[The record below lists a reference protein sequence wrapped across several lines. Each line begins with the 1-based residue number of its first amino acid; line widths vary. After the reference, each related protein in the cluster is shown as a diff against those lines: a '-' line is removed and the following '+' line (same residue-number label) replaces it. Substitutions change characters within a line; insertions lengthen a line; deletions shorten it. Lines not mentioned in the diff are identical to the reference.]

1 MITLHGWDLSQQMLL
16 NGIVQGLAYA
26 VLGAGII
33 LVYRA
38 SGVINFAVAAFGTT
52 ALACMAVL
60 LGGGVGDWRPP
71 YWLAFV
77 LATIA
82 AALAGSL
89 AEWAVIRRLAG
100 APRLVVLVATI
111 GIAQVLLLV
120 ALLLPEVVDGGFF
133 PPLLDWTWTASPE
146 LLVQGREWSVLVVIP
161 VLVLLL
167 GAFLT
172 RTRTGLMVRAA
183 AANPEKARL
192 VGIRVFRTANV
203 VWAISAALAA
213 VAAIALAPVRGVSL
227 AGAAAAGGA
236 LSYQLLLRALV
247 VALVARM
254 RSLPVALVAG
264 VGVGIVEVILQ
275 QNVAPSDLGVT
286 ELWLFVATLV
296 VVLVFSRLSQR
307 SGQGGVD
314 DDGWKVTASTP
325 AHLATA
331 DGPWWARHSARMGVG
346 ALFVALVLI
355 PVFFSRASESFLW
368 TRVLIFAIAGCSLTI
383 LTGWA
388 GQVSLGQF
396 GFAAVGGLV
405 TVKLVGDDG
414 VLGLHHLPWGLAV
427 AIGVAV
433 GALVA
438 VLIGLPALRIPGLY
452 LAVTTLAFAVFV
464 SVWLVAQGT
473 FLDVS
478 GLLPTL
484 AKPDAG
490 IVDFASRRS
499 YYYLCLA
506 FLLVCVALV
515 AQLRRT
521 GIGRS
526 VIAVRDNPSSAA
538 GMTIST
544 TRTKLLAFA
553 VSGGMA
559 ALAGCLLVTL
569 LPSNTPAVTFAPEES
584 VKVVAIVVIGGLG
597 ALVGPVLGALWVVG
611 IPAIWPDE
619 PLVPFLVSG
628 VGILVILLFAP
639 DGLAGLL
646 RTLET
651 RLTRRRVP
659 AGDAPSTPAPSP
671 ARTGVVSEAH
681 VRPTD
686 ASSQTTEGDWL
697 VARGMTVTFGGRVAV
712 DHVDLRVGARELV
725 GLIGT
730 NGAGKS
736 TLMNAIGG
744 FVAADGH
751 VEVLGRDV
759 TGLPAYRRHRLG
771 LGRTFQAARLYDD
784 LSVRETVMV
793 ALEGRVRSR
802 ILPSMLHVPPSP
814 RAERRKRIEADEI
827 LDALGLGDVAD
838 LPAAQL
844 ATGTRRIVEL
854 AGQLALGARVVLLDE
869 PTAGLSQRETEA
881 FGPRLRSIQR
891 DLDAAV
897 LLIEHDMP
905 LVMSVSDR
913 VYCLEAGLVIAEGSP
928 AAVRA
933 DPLVI
938 ASYLGADA
946 DPDDGDPGSTTRNA
960 PRMKG
965 WTRQK

>member
-1 MITLHGWDLSQQMLL
+1 LITLHGWELSQQMLL
-16 NGIVQGLAYA
+16 SGIVQGLAYA
-26 VLGAGII
+26 VLGAGIV

-52 ALACMAVL
+52 ALAFMAVL
-60 LGGGVGDWRPP
+60 LGGGVAGWHPP
-71 YWLAFV
+71 FWLAFV
-77 LATIA
+77 VATLA

-120 ALLLPEVVDGGFF
+120 ALLLPDVLEGGFF
-133 PPLLDWTWTASPE
+133 PPLFDWTWTASPE
-146 LLVQGREWSVLVVIP
+146 LVVQGRAWSALIVIP
-161 VLVLLL
+161 VLVLAL

-172 RTRTGLMVRAA
+172 RTRTGLMVRAS
-183 AANPEKARL
+183 AANPDKARL

-236 LSYQLLLRALV
+236 LSYELLLRALV
-247 VALVARM
+247 VALLARM

-264 VGVGIVEVILQ
+264 IGVGIVEVILQ
-275 QNVAPSDLGVT
+275 QNVAPADLGVT

-296 VVLVFSRLSQR
+296 IVLVFSRLSR
-307 SGQGGVD
+307 AVD
-314 DDGWKVTASTP
+314 DGGWKVTASTP
-325 AHLATA
+325 VRVADADADARWWSRHL
-331 DGPWWARHSARMGVG
+331 GRLGVVV
-346 ALFVALVLI
+346 LFVVLVLV
-355 PVFFSRASESFLW
+355 PVFFSRSSQSFLW

-405 TVKLVGDDG
+405 TVKLVGADG
-414 VLGLHHLPWGLAV
+414 ILGLHHLPWGVAV
-427 AIGVAV
+427 AIGVLV
-433 GALVA
+433 GAVVA

-473 FLDVS
+473 FLDAS

-490 IVDFASRRS
+490 IVDFSSRRS

-506 FLLVCVALV
+506 FLVACVALV

-526 VIAVRDNPSSAA
+526 VIATRDNPSSAA
-538 GMTIST
+538 AMTIST

-597 ALVGPVLGALWVVG
+597 AFVGPVLGALWVVG
-611 IPAIWPDE
+611 VPAIWPDE
-619 PLVPFLVSG
+619 PVVPFLVSG
-628 VGILVILLFAP
+628 IGILVILLFAP
-639 DGLAGLL
+639 GGLVGIL
-646 RTLET
+646 RTIESWFFD
-651 RLTRRRVP
+651 RRRAASDEGCV
-659 AGDAPSTPAPSP
+659 ARARRTRSGDATLDEGAHPAPDES
-671 ARTGVVSEAH
+671 
-681 VRPTD
+681 
-686 ASSQTTEGDWL
+686 DWL
-697 VARGMTVTFGGRVAV
+697 VATGVTVRFGGRVAV
-712 DHVDLRVGARELV
+712 DHVDVRVGARELV

-744 FVAADGH
+744 FVPAEGR

-759 TGLPAYRRHRLG
+759 TDLPAYRRHRLG

-793 ALEGRVRSR
+793 ALEARDRSR
-802 ILPSMLHVPPSP
+802 VVPSMLHVPPSP
-814 RAERRKRIEADEI
+814 RAERRKRAEADDI
-827 LDALGLGDVAD
+827 LSALGLTDAAEQ
-838 LPAAQL
+838 PAATL
-844 ATGTRRIVEL
+844 STGTRRMVEL

-881 FGPRLRSIQR
+881 FGPQLREIQR
-891 DLDAAV
+891 ELDAAV

-913 VYCLEAGLVIAEGSP
+913 VYCLEAGRVIAEGSP
-928 AAVRA
+928 DAVRA
-933 DPLVI
+933 DPLVV
-938 ASYLGADA
+938 ASYLGADESGA
-946 DPDDGDPGSTTRNA
+946 TTRNA
-960 PRMKG
+960 PRMNG

>member
-1 MITLHGWDLSQQMLL
+1 VITVHGWDVSQQMLL

-26 VLGAGII
+26 VLAAGIV

-52 ALACMAVL
+52 ALAFMAVL
-60 LGGGVGDWRPP
+60 LGGGIGDWHAPF
-71 YWLAFV
+71 WIAFV
-77 LATIA
+77 LAVLA
-82 AALAGSL
+82 AAAAGSV
-89 AEWAVIRRLAG
+89 AEWAVIRRLAN

-111 GIAQVLLLV
+111 GIAQVLLLIAV
-120 ALLLPEVVDGGFF
+120 LLPDVLAGGFF
-133 PPLLDWTWTASPE
+133 PPLVDWTWTASPE
-146 LLVQGREWSVLVVIP
+146 LLVQGREWSVLIVVP

-167 GAFLT
+167 AAFLT

-213 VAAIALAPVRGVSL
+213 VAAVALAPVRGVSL

-247 VALVARM
+247 IALIARM
-254 RSLPVALVAG
+254 RSLPVALAAG
-264 VGVGIVEVILQ
+264 IAVGIVEVILQ
-275 QNVAPSDLGVT
+275 QNVDPSDLGVT

-296 VVLVFSRLSQR
+296 IVLAFSRR
-307 SGQGGVD
+307 ATAVD
-314 DDGWKVTASTP
+314 DGGWKLTTTTEVRRTDA
-325 AHLATA
+325 AA
-331 DGPWWARHSARMGVG
+331 PWWVRHLGLVGVLAVFG
-346 ALFVALVLI
+346 ALVLI
-355 PVFFSRASESFLW
+355 PILFSRASESFLW

-396 GFAAVGGLV
+396 GFAAVGGLT

-414 VLGLHHLPWGLAV
+414 VLGLHHVPW
-427 AIGVAV
+427 GVAV
-433 GALVA
+433 VIGVLVGATVA

-499 YYYLCLA
+499 YYYLCLVV
-506 FLLVCVALV
+506 LVACVALV

-526 VIAVRDNPSSAA
+526 VIAVRDNPTSAA

-544 TRTKLLAFA
+544 TRMKLLAFA
-553 VSGGMA
+553 ISGGMA

-597 ALVGPVLGALWVVG
+597 ALVGPVLGAVWVVG
-611 IPAIWPDE
+611 VPAIWPDE

-628 VGILVILLFAP
+628 IGILAILLFAP
-639 DGLAGLL
+639 GGFAGMFRSLEAWVLARRPRGCVT
-646 RTLET
+646 RGRISRSDDATLEG
-651 RLTRRRVP
+651 
-659 AGDAPSTPAPSP
+659 AGRAAPD
-671 ARTGVVSEAH
+671 G
-681 VRPTD
+681 
-686 ASSQTTEGDWL
+686 GDWL
-697 VARGMTVTFGGRVAV
+697 VARGVTVRFGGRVAV
-712 DHVDLRVGARELV
+712 DHVDLRVGPRELV

-744 FVAADGH
+744 FVPADGH
-751 VEVLGRDV
+751 FEVLGRDV
-759 TGLPAYRRHRLG
+759 TALPAYRRHRLG

-784 LSVRETVMV
+784 LTVRETVMV
-793 ALEGRVRSR
+793 ALEARDRSR
-802 ILPSMLHVPPSP
+802 VVPSMLHVPPSP
-814 RAERRKRIEADEI
+814 GAERRKRAEADDI
-827 LDALGLGDVAD
+827 LAVLDLAD
-838 LPAAQL
+838 TADQPAAVL
-844 ATGTRRIVEL
+844 STGTRRLVEL

-869 PTAGLSQRETEA
+869 PTAGLSQHETEA
-881 FGPRLRSIQR
+881 FAPRLREIQR
-891 DLDAAV
+891 ELDAAV

-913 VYCLEAGLVIAEGSP
+913 VYCLEAGVVIAEGSP
-928 AAVRA
+928 PQVRA

-938 ASYLGADA
+938 ASYLGADDA
-946 DPDDGDPGSTTRNA
+946 GGTTRNA
-960 PRMKG
+960 PRISG
-965 WTRQK
+965 

>member
-1 MITLHGWDLSQQMLL
+1 VITLHGWQISQQMLL

-26 VLGAGII
+26 VLGAGIV

-38 SGVINFAVAAFGTT
+38 SGVVNFAVAAFGTT
-52 ALACMAVL
+52 ALAFMAVL
-60 LGGGVGDWRPP
+60 LGGGVANWHPP
-71 YWLAFV
+71 FWLAFV

-89 AEWAVIRRLAG
+89 AEWAVIRRLAD

-120 ALLLPEVVDGGFF
+120 ALVLPDVLEGGFF

-146 LLVQGREWSVLVVIP
+146 LVVQGREWSVLVVIP
-161 VLVLLL
+161 ALVLLL

-172 RTRTGLMVRAA
+172 RTRAGLMVRASA
-183 AANPEKARL
+183 SNADKARL
-192 VGIRVFRTANV
+192 VGIRVFRSANV

-213 VAAIALAPVRGVSL
+213 VAAVALAPVRGVSL
-227 AGAAAAGGA
+227 AGAAVAGGV

-247 VALVARM
+247 VALLARM
-254 RSLPVALVAG
+254 RSIPTTLVAG
-264 VGVGIVEVILQ
+264 IAVGIVEVILQ
-275 QNVAPSDLGVT
+275 QNVDPSDLGVT

-296 VVLVFSRLSQR
+296 VVLVFSRLSR
-307 SGQGGVD
+307 GVD
-314 DDGWKVTASTP
+314 EGGWKVTASTP
-325 AHLATA
+325 ARATRVA
-331 DGPWWARHSARMGVG
+331 GPWFVRHLGRIGVV
-346 ALFVALVLI
+346 ALFGALVLI
-355 PVFFSRASESFLW
+355 PVVFPRASESFLW

-405 TVKLVGDDG
+405 TVKLVGDG
-414 VLGLHHLPWGLAV
+414 VLGLHHLPWGAAV
-427 AIGVAV
+427 AVGVLV

-473 FLDVS
+473 FLDAS

-484 AKPDAG
+484 AKPDTG
-490 IVDFASRRS
+490 VVDFASRRS

-506 FLLVCVALV
+506 FLLACVALV

-526 VIAVRDNPSSAA
+526 VIAVRDNPRSAA

-544 TRTKLLAFA
+544 TRMKLLAFA

-569 LPSNTPAVTFAPEES
+569 LPSNTPSVTFSPEES
-584 VKVVAIVVIGGLG
+584 VRVVAIVVIGGLG
-597 ALVGPVLGALWVVG
+597 ALVGPILGALWVVG
-611 IPAIWPDE
+611 VPAIWPDD
-619 PLVPFLVSG
+619 PVVPFLVSG

-639 DGLAGLL
+639 GGFAGIFAGVEARILD
-646 RTLET
+646 RGG
-651 RLTRRRVP
+651 RP
-659 AGDAPSTPAPSP
+659 ARGGVTAPRIAMSGDATSGA
-671 ARTGVVSEAH
+671 GAH
-681 VRPTD
+681 PVPV
-686 ASSQTTEGDWL
+686 EGDWL
-697 VARGMTVTFGGRVAV
+697 VATGMVVRFGGRVAL
-712 DHVDLRVGARELV
+712 DHVDLRVGPRELV

-744 FVAADGH
+744 FVPATGR
-751 VEVLGRDV
+751 VEVLGHDV
-759 TGLPAYRRHRLG
+759 TALPAFRRHRLG
-771 LGRTFQAARLYDD
+771 LGRTFQAARLYED
-784 LSVRETVMV
+784 LTVRETVMV
-793 ALEGRVRSR
+793 ALEARERSR
-802 ILPSMLHVPPSP
+802 VVPSMLHVPPSP
-814 RAERRKRIEADEI
+814 LAERRKRAAADDI
-827 LDALGLGDVAD
+827 LDLLDLGGTAD
-838 LPAAQL
+838 QPAA
-844 ATGTRRIVEL
+844 AVSTGTRRLVEL

-869 PTAGLSQRETEA
+869 PTAGLSHHETEA
-881 FGPRLRSIQR
+881 FGPRLRTIQR

-913 VYCLEAGLVIAEGSP
+913 VYCLEAGIVIAEGTP
-928 AAVRA
+928 DVVRA
-933 DPLVI
+933 DRMVI
-938 ASYLGADA
+938 SSYLGV
-946 DPDDGDPGSTTRNA
+946 DGGDSTTRYA
-960 PRMKG
+960 PRI
-965 WTRQK
+965 

>member
-1 MITLHGWDLSQQMLL
+1 VITLHGWQIGQQMLL
-16 NGIVQGLAYA
+16 SGIVQGLAYA
-26 VLGAGII
+26 VLGAGIV

-38 SGVINFAVAAFGTT
+38 SGVVNFAVATFGTT
-52 ALACMAVL
+52 ALALMAVL
-60 LGGGVGDWRPP
+60 LGGGVADWRPP
-71 YWLAFV
+71 FWLASV
-77 LATIA
+77 IATAA

-89 AEWAVIRRLAG
+89 AEWAVIRRLAN

-120 ALLLPEVVDGGFF
+120 ALLLPDVVQGGFF
-133 PPLLDWTWTASPE
+133 PSLFHFTWTASPE
-146 LLVQGREWSVLVVIP
+146 LVVQGREWAVLIVIP
-161 VLVLLL
+161 VLVLAL

-172 RTRTGLMVRAA
+172 RTRMGLMVRAS
-183 AANPEKARL
+183 AANPDKARL

-203 VWAISAALAA
+203 VWAIAAALAA

-227 AGAAAAGGA
+227 AGAATAGGA

-247 VALVARM
+247 VALLARM

-264 VGVGIVEVILQ
+264 IGVGIVEVVLQ
-275 QNVAPSDLGVT
+275 QNVSPSDLGVT

-296 VVLVFSRLSQR
+296 IVLVFSRLSR
-307 SGQGGVD
+307 GVD
-314 DDGWKVTASTP
+314 DAGWRVTASTP
-325 AHLATA
+325 ARPVAHG
-331 DGPWWARHSARMGVG
+331 GPWWSRHLVRIGVV
-346 ALFVALVLI
+346 ALFAALVLV
-355 PVFFSRASESFLW
+355 PVFFSRSSQSFLW

-414 VLGLHHLPWGLAV
+414 VLGLRHLPWGVAV
-427 AIGVAV
+427 AIGVLV
-433 GALVA
+433 GAAIA

-452 LAVTTLAFAVFV
+452 LAVTTLAFAVFIA
-464 SVWLVAQGT
+464 VWLVAQGT
-473 FLDVS
+473 FLDAS

-484 AKPDAG
+484 AKPDTG
-490 IVDFASRRS
+490 IIDFSSRRS

-506 FLLVCVALV
+506 CLVACVALV

-526 VIAVRDNPSSAA
+526 VIAVRDNPASAA
-538 GMTIST
+538 SMTIAT

-584 VKVVAIVVIGGLG
+584 VRVVAIVVIGGLG

-611 IPAIWPDE
+611 LPAIWPGE
-619 PLVPFLVSG
+619 PMVPFLVSG

-639 DGLAGLL
+639 AGLAGIL
-646 RTLET
+646 RRLEGLVLDRRRPPERGCVT
-651 RLTRRRVP
+651 ATCLTRSS
-659 AGDAPSTPAPSP
+659 DAPLRG
-671 ARTGVVSEAH
+671 ARPVPV
-681 VRPTD
+681 
-686 ASSQTTEGDWL
+686 EGDWL
-697 VARGMTVTFGGRVAV
+697 VATGMTVRFGGRVAV
-712 DHVDLRVGARELV
+712 DHVDVRVGARELV

-744 FVAADGH
+744 FVPAEGR
-751 VEVLGRDV
+751 VEVLAQDV
-759 TGLPAYRRHRLG
+759 TNLAAYRRHRAG

-784 LSVRETVMV
+784 LTVRETVMV
-793 ALEGRVRSR
+793 ALEARERSR
-802 ILPSMLHVPPSP
+802 VVPSMLHVPPSP
-814 RAERRKRIEADEI
+814 RAERRKRVEADEI
-827 LDALGLGDVAD
+827 LAALGLAD
-838 LPAAQL
+838 TADQPAATL
-844 ATGTRRIVEL
+844 STGTRRMVEL
-854 AGQLALGARVVLLDE
+854 AGQLALGAHVVLLDE
-869 PTAGLSQRETEA
+869 PTAGLSQQETEA
-881 FGPRLRSIQR
+881 FGPRLRELQR
-891 DLDAAV
+891 DLDASV
-897 LLIEHDMP
+897 LLIEHDMA

-913 VYCLEAGLVIAEGSP
+913 VYCLEAGQVIAEGAP
-928 AAVRA
+928 DVVRA
-933 DPLVI
+933 DSRVI
-938 ASYLGADA
+938 ASYLG
-946 DPDDGDPGSTTRNA
+946 GDEPGVTTRNA

>member
-1 MITLHGWDLSQQMLL
+1 MITVHGWDVSQQVVL

-26 VLGAGII
+26 VLAAGIV

-52 ALACMAVL
+52 ALAFMAVL
-60 LGGGVGDWRPP
+60 LGGGIGDWHAPF
-71 YWLAFV
+71 WVAFV
-77 LATIA
+77 LAVLA
-82 AALAGSL
+82 AAATGSL

-120 ALLLPEVVDGGFF
+120 AVLLPDVLAGGFF
-133 PPLLDWTWTASPE
+133 PPLVDWTWTASPE
-146 LLVQGREWSVLVVIP
+146 LLVQGREWSVLIVVP

-167 GAFLT
+167 AGFLT

-183 AANPEKARL
+183 ASNPEKARL

-213 VAAIALAPVRGVSL
+213 VAAVALAPVRGVSL

-247 VALVARM
+247 VALIARM
-254 RSLPVALVAG
+254 RSLPVALIAG
-264 VGVGIVEVILQ
+264 ILVGIVEVILQ
-275 QNVAPSDLGVT
+275 QNVDPSDLGVT

-296 VVLVFSRLSQR
+296 IVLAFSRR
-307 SGQGGVD
+307 TVAVD
-314 DDGWKVTASTP
+314 DGGWKLTA
-325 AHLATA
+325 ATELRRSHDA
-331 DGPWWARHSARMGVG
+331 APWWVRHLGGIGVLAVFG
-346 ALFVALVLI
+346 VLVLI
-355 PVFFSRASESFLW
+355 PLLFSRSSQSFLW

-396 GFAAVGGLV
+396 GFAAVGGLT

-414 VLGLHHLPWGLAV
+414 VLGLHHLPWGVAV
-427 AIGVAV
+427 VIGVLV
-433 GALVA
+433 GAAVA

-490 IVDFASRRS
+490 IVDFSSRRS

-506 FLLVCVALV
+506 VLLACVALV

-526 VIAVRDNPSSAA
+526 VIAVRDNPTSAA

-544 TRTKLLAFA
+544 TRMKLLAFA
-553 VSGGMA
+553 ISGGMA

-597 ALVGPVLGALWVVG
+597 ALVGPVLGAVWVVG
-611 IPAIWPDE
+611 VPAIWPDE

-628 VGILVILLFAP
+628 IGILAILLFAP
-639 DGLAGLL
+639 GGFAGLL
-646 RTLET
+646 RSVESWLVS
-651 RLTRRRVP
+651 RRR
-659 AGDAPSTPAPSP
+659 PSVASSP
-671 ARTGVVSEAH
+671 PPRTGVTSAQH
-681 VRPTD
+681 VRSRD
-686 ASSQTTEGDWL
+686 ASSYEGGDWL
-697 VARGMTVTFGGRVAV
+697 ATRGVTVRFGGRVAV
-712 DHVDLRVGARELV
+712 DHVDLRVGPRELV

-744 FVAADGH
+744 FVPADGRI
-751 VEVLGRDV
+751 EVLGHDV

-784 LSVRETVMV
+784 LTVRETVMV
-793 ALEGRVRSR
+793 ALEARDRSR
-802 ILPSMLHVPPSP
+802 VVPSMLHVPPSP
-814 RAERRKRIEADEI
+814 RAERQKRAEADDI
-827 LDALGLGDVAD
+827 LAALGLAD
-838 LPAAQL
+838 TADQPAAVL
-844 ATGTRRIVEL
+844 STGTRRLVEL

-869 PTAGLSQRETEA
+869 PTAGLSQHETEA
-881 FGPRLRSIQR
+881 FAPRLREIQR
-891 DLDAAV
+891 ELDAAV

-913 VYCLEAGLVIAEGSP
+913 VYCLEAGVVIAEGSP
-928 AAVRA
+928 AHVRA

-938 ASYLGADA
+938 ASYLGADDA
-946 DPDDGDPGSTTRNA
+946 GGTTRNA
-960 PRMKG
+960 PRISG
-965 WTRQK
+965 

>member
-1 MITLHGWDLSQQMLL
+1 MITIHGWDVSQQMLL
-16 NGIVQGLAYA
+16 NGVVQGLAYA
-26 VLGAGII
+26 VLAAGIV

-52 ALACMAVL
+52 ALAFMAVL
-60 LGGGVGDWRPP
+60 LGGGVADWHAPF
-71 YWLAFV
+71 WVAFV
-77 LATIA
+77 LATLA
-82 AALAGSL
+82 AAAAGSL
-89 AEWAVIRRLAG
+89 AEWAVIRRLAD

-120 ALLLPEVVDGGFF
+120 AIALPDVVAGGFF
-133 PPLLDWTWTASPE
+133 PTLLDWTWTASPE

-161 VLVLLL
+161 ILVLLL
-167 GAFLT
+167 AGFLT

-213 VAAIALAPVRGVSL
+213 VAAVVLAPVRGVSL
-227 AGAAAAGGA
+227 AGAAAAGGV

-247 VALVARM
+247 VALIARM
-254 RSLPVALVAG
+254 RSLPTVLVAG
-264 VGVGIVEVILQ
+264 IGVGIVEVVLQ
-275 QNVAPSDLGVT
+275 QNVHPTDLGVT

-296 VVLVFSRLSQR
+296 VVLAFSRR
-307 SGQGGVD
+307 ASGADEG
-314 DDGWKVTASTP
+314 GWKVTAATP
-325 AHLATA
+325 APVRDDTR
-331 DGPWWARHSARMGVG
+331 PWWSRHLGRLGVV
-346 ALFVALVLI
+346 ALFVVLVVI
-355 PVFFSRASESFLW
+355 PVFFSRPSQSFLW

-405 TVKLVGDDG
+405 TVKLVGDG
-414 VLGLHHLPWGLAV
+414 FLGLHHLPWGVAV
-427 AIGVAV
+427 AIGVLV
-433 GALVA
+433 GAGVA

-484 AKPDAG
+484 PKPDAG
-490 IVDFASRRS
+490 VVDFSSRRS

-506 FLLVCVALV
+506 FLLACVALA

-521 GIGRS
+521 GVGRS
-526 VIAVRDNPSSAA
+526 IIAVRDNPDSAR
-538 GMTIST
+538 GMTLST
-544 TRTKLLAFA
+544 TRMKLLAFA
-553 VSGGMA
+553 ISGGMA
-559 ALAGCLLVTL
+559 SLAGCLLVTL

-584 VKVVAIVVIGGLG
+584 VKVIAIVVIGGLG
-597 ALVGPVLGALWVVG
+597 AVVGPVLGALWVVG
-611 IPAIWPDE
+611 VPALWPDE
-619 PLVPFLVSG
+619 PIVPFLVSG
-628 VGILVILLFAP
+628 VGILVILLLAP
-639 DGLAGLL
+639 GGFVGIL
-646 RTLET
+646 RRLEAWVLPARRGCVT
-651 RLTRRRVP
+651 RGRSTTSEDATSDRRPR
-659 AGDAPSTPAPSP
+659 APAP
-671 ARTGVVSEAH
+671 G
-681 VRPTD
+681 
-686 ASSQTTEGDWL
+686 EGDWL
-697 VARGMTVTFGGRVAV
+697 VVRDVTVRFGGRVAV
-712 DHVDLRVGARELV
+712 DHVDLRVGPRELV

-744 FVAADGH
+744 FVAADGRI
-751 VEVLGRDV
+751 EVLGHDV
-759 TGLPAYRRHRLG
+759 TDLPAYRRHRLG

-784 LSVRETVMV
+784 LTVRETVMV
-793 ALEGRVRSR
+793 ALEARARSR
-802 ILPSMLHVPPSP
+802 VVPSMLHVPPSP
-814 RAERRKRIEADEI
+814 ASERRKRADADDI
-827 LDALGLGDVAD
+827 LAALGLGDAAD
-838 LPAAQL
+838 QPAAEL
-844 ATGTRRIVEL
+844 STGTRRIVEL

-881 FGPRLRSIQR
+881 FGPRLRDIQR

-913 VYCLEAGLVIAEGSP
+913 VYCLEAGLVIAEGRP

-938 ASYLGADA
+938 ASYLGAA
-946 DPDDGDPGSTTRNA
+946 DDDVGGGTTRNA
-960 PRMKG
+960 PRIKG
-965 WTRQK
+965 WMRQK

>member
-1 MITLHGWDLSQQMLL
+1 VITLHGWDISQQMLL
-16 NGIVQGLAYA
+16 SGIVQGLAYA
-26 VLGAGII
+26 VLGAGIV

-52 ALACMAVL
+52 ALAFMAVL
-60 LGGGVGDWRPP
+60 LGGGVLDWHPP
-71 YWLAFV
+71 FWVAAI
-77 LATIA
+77 LATVA

-89 AEWAVIRRLAG
+89 AEWAVIRRLAD

-120 ALLLPEVVDGGFF
+120 ALLLPDVLAGGFF
-133 PPLLDWTWTASPE
+133 PPLLDWTWSASPE
-146 LLVQGREWSVLVVIP
+146 LLVQGRDWSALVVIP

-172 RTRTGLMVRAA
+172 RTRMGLMVRAS
-183 AANPEKARL
+183 AANRDKARL

-203 VWAISAALAA
+203 VWVISAALAA

-247 VALVARM
+247 VALLARV
-254 RSLPVALVAG
+254 RSLPIALVAG
-264 VGVGIVEVILQ
+264 IGVGIVEVILQ
-275 QNVAPSDLGVT
+275 QNVDPSDLGVT
-286 ELWLFVATLV
+286 ELWLFVATLLI
-296 VVLVFSRLSQR
+296 VLVFSRLAR
-307 SGQGGVD
+307 RID
-314 DDGWKVTASTP
+314 DGGWKVTASTP
-325 AHLATA
+325 VRAT
-331 DGPWWARHSARMGVG
+331 DTDDPWWSRHLGRMGMVV
-346 ALFVALVLI
+346 LFGALVLI

-396 GFAAVGGLV
+396 GFAGVGGLV
-405 TVKLVGDDG
+405 TVKLVGDG
-414 VLGLHHLPWGLAV
+414 GILGLHHLPWGVAV
-427 AIGVAV
+427 AIGVLV
-433 GALVA
+433 GAAVA

-473 FLDVS
+473 FLDAS

-499 YYYLCLA
+499 YYYLCLG
-506 FLLVCVALV
+506 FLLGCVALA

-526 VIAVRDNPSSAA
+526 VIAVRDNPVSAA
-538 GMTIST
+538 GMSIST
-544 TRTKLLAFA
+544 TRMKLLSFA
-553 VSGGMA
+553 VSGGIA

-597 ALVGPVLGALWVVG
+597 AFVGPVLGALWVVG
-611 IPAIWPDE
+611 VPAIWPDE
-619 PLVPFLVSG
+619 PVVPFVVSG
-628 VGILVILLFAP
+628 IGILAILLFAP
-639 DGLAGLL
+639 GGFAGIL
-646 RTLET
+646 RSIESWLHD
-651 RLTRRRVP
+651 RRRTPTAP
-659 AGDAPSTPAPSP
+659 AAPL
-671 ARTGVVSEAH
+671 RTGVAPPEH
-681 VRPTD
+681 VPSGD
-686 ASSQTTEGDWL
+686 AGSFVEEGDWL
-697 VARGMTVTFGGRVAV
+697 VARGITVTFGGRVAV
-712 DHVDLRVGARELV
+712 DHVDVRVGARELV

-744 FVAADGH
+744 FVPAAGE
-751 VEVLGRDV
+751 VEVLGRDI
-759 TGLPAYRRHRLG
+759 TDLPAYRRHRLG

-784 LSVRETVMV
+784 LTVRETVMV
-793 ALEGRVRSR
+793 ALEARDRSR
-802 ILPSMLHVPPSP
+802 VVPSMLHVPPSP
-814 RAERRKRIEADEI
+814 RAERRKRAEADDI
-827 LDALGLGDVAD
+827 LAALGLGDTAD
-838 LPAAQL
+838 QPAAAL
-844 ATGTRRIVEL
+844 STGTRRLVEL
-854 AGQLALGARVVLLDE
+854 AGQVALGARVVLLDE
-869 PTAGLSQRETEA
+869 PTAGLSHHETEA
-881 FGPRLRSIQR
+881 FGPRLREIQR

-913 VYCLEAGLVIAEGSP
+913 VYCLEAGLVIAQGSP
-928 AAVRA
+928 ADVRA

-938 ASYLGADA
+938 ASYLGADEPSA
-946 DPDDGDPGSTTRNA
+946 ASGGQA
-960 PRMKG
+960 
-965 WTRQK
+965 

>member
-1 MITLHGWDLSQQMLL
+1 
-16 NGIVQGLAYA
+16 
-26 VLGAGII
+26 
-33 LVYRA
+33 
-38 SGVINFAVAAFGTT
+38 
-52 ALACMAVL
+52 
-60 LGGGVGDWRPP
+60 
-71 YWLAFV
+71 
-77 LATIA
+77 
-82 AALAGSL
+82 
-89 AEWAVIRRLAG
+89 
-100 APRLVVLVATI
+100 
-111 GIAQVLLLV
+111 
-120 ALLLPEVVDGGFF
+120 
-133 PPLLDWTWTASPE
+133 
-146 LLVQGREWSVLVVIP
+146 
-161 VLVLLL
+161 
-167 GAFLT
+167 
-172 RTRTGLMVRAA
+172 
-183 AANPEKARL
+183 
-192 VGIRVFRTANV
+192 
-203 VWAISAALAA
+203 

-247 VALVARM
+247 VALLARM
-254 RSLPVALVAG
+254 RSLPIVLVAG
-264 VGVGIVEVILQ
+264 IGVGIVEVILQ
-275 QNVAPSDLGVT
+275 QNVDPSDLGVT
-286 ELWLFVATLV
+286 ELWLFLATLV
-296 VVLVFSRLSQR
+296 IVLVFSRLSR
-307 SGQGGVD
+307 GID
-314 DDGWKVTASTP
+314 DGGWKVSASVP
-325 AHLATA
+325 VRVVDG
-331 DGPWWARHSARMGVG
+331 DGPWWSRHLGRIGIVVLFGV
-346 ALFVALVLI
+346 LVLI

-396 GFAAVGGLV
+396 GFAGVGGLV

-414 VLGLHHLPWGLAV
+414 IFGLHHLPWGVAV
-427 AIGVAV
+427 AIGVLV
-433 GALVA
+433 GAAVA

-473 FLDVS
+473 FLDAS

-506 FLLVCVALV
+506 FLLACVALV

-521 GIGRS
+521 GVGRS
-526 VIAVRDNPSSAA
+526 VIAVRDNPASAA

-544 TRTKLLAFA
+544 VRTKLLAFA

-569 LPSNTPAVTFAPEES
+569 LPSNTPGVTFAPEES

-597 ALVGPVLGALWVVG
+597 AFVGPVLGALWVVG
-611 IPAIWPDE
+611 VPAIWPDE
-619 PLVPFLVSG
+619 PIVPFLVSG

-639 DGLAGLL
+639 GGFAGIL
-646 RTLET
+646 RTIEAWL
-651 RLTRRRVP
+651 LDRRRPTEQGCVTR
-659 AGDAPSTPAPSP
+659 ASRTTSGDATSV
-671 ARTGVVSEAH
+671 G
-681 VRPTD
+681 
-686 ASSQTTEGDWL
+686 EGAIAVPEGNWL
-697 VARGMTVTFGGRVAV
+697 VATGMTVRFGGRVAV
-712 DHVDLRVGARELV
+712 DHVDVRVGARELV

-744 FVAADGH
+744 FVTAEGG

-759 TGLPAYRRHRLG
+759 SKLPAYRRHRLG

-784 LSVRETVMV
+784 LTVRETVMV
-793 ALEGRVRSR
+793 ALEARERSR
-802 ILPSMLHVPPSP
+802 VVPSMLHVPPSP
-814 RAERRKRIEADEI
+814 RAERRKRAEADDI
-827 LDALGLGDVAD
+827 LAALGLGDAAD
-838 LPAAQL
+838 QPAAAL
-844 ATGTRRIVEL
+844 STGTRRLVEL

-869 PTAGLSQRETEA
+869 PTAGLSQHETEA
-881 FGPRLRSIQR
+881 FGPRLREIQR

-928 AAVRA
+928 AQVRA

-938 ASYLGADA
+938 ATYLGAD
-946 DPDDGDPGSTTRNA
+946 DGGGTTRNA

>member
-1 MITLHGWDLSQQMLL
+1 MITLHGWDISQQMVLS
-16 NGIVQGLAYA
+16 GIVQGLAYA
-26 VLGAGII
+26 VLGAGIV

-52 ALACMAVL
+52 ALAFMAVL
-60 LGGGVGDWRPP
+60 LGGGVADWHPP
-71 YWLAFV
+71 FWLAFV
-77 LATIA
+77 IATVA

-89 AEWAVIRRLAG
+89 AEWAVIRRLAD

-120 ALLLPEVVDGGFF
+120 ALALPDVLEGGFF

-146 LLVQGREWSVLVVIP
+146 LLVQGRDWSVLVVIP

-172 RTRTGLMVRAA
+172 RTRMGLMVRAS
-183 AANPEKARL
+183 AANPDKARL

-247 VALVARM
+247 VALLARM
-254 RSLPVALVAG
+254 RSLPVVLVAG
-264 VGVGIVEVILQ
+264 IGVGIVEVILQ
-275 QNVAPSDLGVT
+275 QNVDPSDLGVT
-286 ELWLFVATLV
+286 ELWLFLATLV
-296 VVLVFSRLSQR
+296 IVLVFSRLS
-307 SGQGGVD
+307 SGVD
-314 DDGWKVTASTP
+314 DGGWKVTASTSTS
-325 AHLATA
+325 AIDRSA
-331 DGPWWARHSARMGVG
+331 PWWSRHLGRLGVV
-346 ALFVALVLI
+346 ALFGVLVLI

-368 TRVLIFAIAGCSLTI
+368 TRVLIFAICGCSLTI

-414 VLGLHHLPWGLAV
+414 ILGLHHLPWGVAV
-427 AIGVAV
+427 VIGVLV
-433 GALVA
+433 GAAVA

-473 FLDVS
+473 FLNTS

-506 FLLVCVALV
+506 FLLGCVALV

-521 GIGRS
+521 GVGRS
-526 VIAVRDNPSSAA
+526 VIAVRDNPTSAA

-544 TRTKLLAFA
+544 VRMKLLAFA

-597 ALVGPVLGALWVVG
+597 AFVGPVLGALWVVG
-611 IPAIWPDE
+611 VPAIWPDE
-619 PLVPFLVSG
+619 PFVSFLVSG
-628 VGILVILLFAP
+628 IGILVILLFAP
-639 DGLAGLL
+639 GGFAGILRAIETWLL
-646 RTLET
+646 D
-651 RLTRRRVP
+651 RRRTAP
-659 AGDAPSTPAPSP
+659 AAPS
-671 ARTGVVSEAH
+671 RTGVVSGDYVASA
-681 VRPTD
+681 D
-686 ASSQTTEGDWL
+686 AGSLPDEGDWL
-697 VARGMTVTFGGRVAV
+697 VATGITVRFGGRVAV
-712 DHVDLRVGARELV
+712 DHVDLRVGPRELV

-736 TLMNAIGG
+736 TFMNAIGG
-744 FVAADGH
+744 FVPSVGT

-759 TGLPAYRRHRLG
+759 TDLPAYRRHRLG

-784 LSVRETVMV
+784 LTVRETVMV
-793 ALEGRVRSR
+793 ALEARERSR
-802 ILPSMLHVPPSP
+802 IVPSMLHVSPSP
-814 RAERRKRIEADEI
+814 RAERRKRAEADDI
-827 LDALGLGDVAD
+827 LAALGLGDTAD
-838 LPAAQL
+838 QPAATL
-844 ATGTRRIVEL
+844 STGTRRLVEL

-869 PTAGLSQRETEA
+869 PTAGLSQHETEA
-881 FGPRLRSIQR
+881 FAPRLRDIQR

-928 AAVRA
+928 AQVRA
-933 DPLVI
+933 DSLVI
-938 ASYLGADA
+938 ASYLGAEA
-946 DPDDGDPGSTTRNA
+946 R
-960 PRMKG
+960 
-965 WTRQK
+965 

>member
-1 MITLHGWDLSQQMLL
+1 VITLHGWDVSQQMLL
-16 NGIVQGLAYA
+16 NGVVQGLAYA
-26 VLGAGII
+26 VLGAGIV

-52 ALACMAVL
+52 ALAFMAVL
-60 LGGGVGDWRPP
+60 LAGGVADWRPP
-71 YWLAFV
+71 FWLAFV
-77 LATIA
+77 IATIA

-89 AEWAVIRRLAG
+89 AEWAVIRRLAD

-120 ALLLPEVVDGGFF
+120 ALLLPDVFAGGFF
-133 PPLLDWTWTASPE
+133 PPLLEWTWTASPE

-161 VLVLLL
+161 ALVLLL
-167 GAFLT
+167 ALFLA
-172 RTRTGLMVRAA
+172 RTRMGLMVRAS
-183 AANPEKARL
+183 AANPDKARL

-247 VALVARM
+247 VALLARM

-264 VGVGIVEVILQ
+264 IGVGIVEVVLQ
-275 QNVAPSDLGVT
+275 QNVDPSDLGVT

-296 VVLVFSRLSQR
+296 IVLVFSRVSRR
-307 SGQGGVD
+307 SGEGGVD
-314 DDGWKVTASTP
+314 DGGWKVTASTP
-325 AHLATA
+325 VHAPDAT
-331 DGPWWARHSARMGVG
+331 GPWWARHLGRIGVV
-346 ALFVALVLI
+346 ALFGALVLV
-355 PVFFSRASESFLW
+355 PVLFSRASESFLW

-414 VLGLHHLPWGLAV
+414 ILGLHHLPWGIAV
-427 AIGVAV
+427 AIGVLV

-473 FLDVS
+473 FLDAS

-484 AKPDAG
+484 PKPDAG

-506 FLLVCVALV
+506 FLLACVALV

-521 GIGRS
+521 GVGRS
-526 VIAVRDNPSSAA
+526 VIAVRDNPMSAA

-544 TRTKLLAFA
+544 TRMKLLAFA

-597 ALVGPVLGALWVVG
+597 AFVGPVLGALWVVG
-611 IPAIWPDE
+611 VPAIWPDE
-619 PLVPFLVSG
+619 SMVPFLVSG
-628 VGILVILLFAP
+628 IGILVILLFAP
-639 DGLAGLL
+639 GGFAGLL
-646 RTLET
+646 RTIEARLRRPPRGCVT
-651 RLTRRRVP
+651 RASRTTP
-659 AGDAPSTPAPSP
+659 GDATSVGEGAIAVP
-671 ARTGVVSEAH
+671 
-681 VRPTD
+681 
-686 ASSQTTEGDWL
+686 EGDWL
-697 VARGMTVTFGGRVAV
+697 VARDVTVQFGGRVAV
-712 DHVDLRVGARELV
+712 DHVDVRVGARELV

-744 FVAADGH
+744 FVAADGA

-759 TGLPAYRRHRLG
+759 TDLPAYRRHRLG

-784 LSVRETVMV
+784 LTVRETVMV
-793 ALEGRVRSR
+793 ALEARDRSR
-802 ILPSMLHVPPSP
+802 LVPSMLHVPPSP
-814 RAERRKRIEADEI
+814 RAERRKRAEADDI
-827 LDALGLGDVAD
+827 LGALGLGDTAD
-838 LPAAQL
+838 QPAATL
-844 ATGTRRIVEL
+844 STGTRRMVEL

-869 PTAGLSQRETEA
+869 PTAGLSQHETEA
-881 FGPRLRSIQR
+881 FGPRLREIQR

-928 AAVRA
+928 ADVRA
-933 DPLVI
+933 DPMVI
-938 ASYLGADA
+938 ASYLGAEA
-946 DPDDGDPGSTTRNA
+946 DTPTKGAAPPGTHRA
-960 PRMKG
+960 
-965 WTRQK
+965 

>member
-1 MITLHGWDLSQQMLL
+1 LITLHGWELSQQMLL
-16 NGIVQGLAYA
+16 SGIVQGLAYA
-26 VLGAGII
+26 VLGAGIV

-52 ALACMAVL
+52 ALAFMAVL
-60 LGGGVGDWRPP
+60 LGGGVAGWHPP
-71 YWLAFV
+71 FWLAFV
-77 LATIA
+77 VATLA

-120 ALLLPEVVDGGFF
+120 ALLLPDVLEGGFF
-133 PPLLDWTWTASPE
+133 PPLFDWTWTASPE
-146 LLVQGREWSVLVVIP
+146 LVVQGRAWSALIVIP
-161 VLVLLL
+161 ALVLAL

-172 RTRTGLMVRAA
+172 RTRTGLMVRAS
-183 AANPEKARL
+183 AANPDKARL

-236 LSYQLLLRALV
+236 LSYELLLRALV
-247 VALVARM
+247 VALLARM

-264 VGVGIVEVILQ
+264 IGVGIVEVILQ
-275 QNVAPSDLGVT
+275 QNVAPADLGVT

-296 VVLVFSRLSQR
+296 IVLVFSRLSR
-307 SGQGGVD
+307 AVD
-314 DDGWKVTASTP
+314 DGGWKVTASTP
-325 AHLATA
+325 VRVADADADARWWSRHL
-331 DGPWWARHSARMGVG
+331 GRLGVVV
-346 ALFVALVLI
+346 LFVVLVLV
-355 PVFFSRASESFLW
+355 PVFFSRSSQSFLW

-396 GFAAVGGLV
+396 AFAAVGGLV
-405 TVKLVGDDG
+405 TVKLVGGDG
-414 VLGLHHLPWGLAV
+414 ILGLHHLPWGVAV
-427 AIGVAV
+427 AIGVLV
-433 GALVA
+433 GAVVA

-473 FLDVS
+473 FLDAS

-490 IVDFASRRS
+490 IVDFSSRRS

-506 FLLVCVALV
+506 FLVACVALV

-526 VIAVRDNPSSAA
+526 VIATRDNPSSAA
-538 GMTIST
+538 AMTIST

-597 ALVGPVLGALWVVG
+597 AFVGPVLGALWVVG
-611 IPAIWPDE
+611 VPAIWPDE
-619 PLVPFLVSG
+619 PVVPFLVSG
-628 VGILVILLFAP
+628 IGILVILLFAP
-639 DGLAGLL
+639 GGLVGIL
-646 RTLET
+646 RMIESWFFD
-651 RLTRRRVP
+651 RRRAASDEACV
-659 AGDAPSTPAPSP
+659 ARARRTRSGDATLDEGAHPAPDES
-671 ARTGVVSEAH
+671 
-681 VRPTD
+681 
-686 ASSQTTEGDWL
+686 DWL
-697 VARGMTVTFGGRVAV
+697 VATGVTVRFGGRVAV
-712 DHVDLRVGARELV
+712 DHVDVRVGARELV
-725 GLIGT
+725 GLIGP

-744 FVAADGH
+744 FVPAEGR

-759 TGLPAYRRHRLG
+759 TDLPAYRRHRLG

-793 ALEGRVRSR
+793 ALEARDRSR
-802 ILPSMLHVPPSP
+802 VVPSMLHVPPSP
-814 RAERRKRIEADEI
+814 RAERRKRAEADDI
-827 LDALGLGDVAD
+827 LSALGLTDAAEQ
-838 LPAAQL
+838 PAATL
-844 ATGTRRIVEL
+844 STGTRRMVEL

-869 PTAGLSQRETEA
+869 PTAGLSQRE
-881 FGPRLRSIQR
+881 S
-891 DLDAAV
+891 
-897 LLIEHDMP
+897 
-905 LVMSVSDR
+905 
-913 VYCLEAGLVIAEGSP
+913 
-928 AAVRA
+928 
-933 DPLVI
+933 
-938 ASYLGADA
+938 
-946 DPDDGDPGSTTRNA
+946 
-960 PRMKG
+960 
-965 WTRQK
+965 

>member
-1 MITLHGWDLSQQMLL
+1 MITLHGWELSQQTLL
-16 NGIVQGLAYA
+16 SGIVQGLAYA
-26 VLGAGII
+26 VLGAGIV

-52 ALACMAVL
+52 ALAFMAVL
-60 LGGGVGDWRPP
+60 LGGGVADWRPP
-71 YWLAFV
+71 FWLAFAI
-77 LATIA
+77 ATVA

-89 AEWAVIRRLAG
+89 AEWAVIRRLAD

-120 ALLLPEVVDGGFF
+120 ALLLPDVLAGGFF
-133 PPLLDWTWTASPE
+133 PPLLDWAWTASPD
-146 LLVQGREWSVLVVIP
+146 LLVQGRDWSVLVVIP
-161 VLVLLL
+161 GLVLLL
-167 GAFLT
+167 AGFLT
-172 RTRTGLMVRAA
+172 RTRMGLMVRAS

-227 AGAAAAGGA
+227 AGAATAGGA

-247 VALVARM
+247 VALLARM

-264 VGVGIVEVILQ
+264 IGVGIVEVILQ
-275 QNVAPSDLGVT
+275 QNVDPSDLGVT

-296 VVLVFSRLSQR
+296 IVFVFSRLAR
-307 SGQGGVD
+307 GVD
-314 DDGWKVTASTP
+314 DGGWKVIASTP
-325 AHLATA
+325 GSVIDGA
-331 DGPWWARHSARMGVG
+331 GPWWSRHLARIG
-346 ALFVALVLI
+346 AVVLFGMLALI

-405 TVKLVGDDG
+405 TVKLVGDEG
-414 VLGLHHLPWGLAV
+414 FLGLHHLPWGVAV
-427 AIGVAV
+427 VIGVLV
-433 GALVA
+433 GAAVA

-473 FLDVS
+473 FLDTS

-490 IVDFASRRS
+490 VVDFVSRRS

-506 FLLVCVALV
+506 CLLACVALV

-521 GIGRS
+521 GVGRS
-526 VIAVRDNPSSAA
+526 VIAVRDNPASAA

-544 TRTKLLAFA
+544 VRMKLLAFA

-597 ALVGPVLGALWVVG
+597 AFVGPVLGALWVVG
-611 IPAIWPDE
+611 VPAIWPDE
-619 PLVPFLVSG
+619 PVVPFLVSG

-639 DGLAGLL
+639 GGFAGIL
-646 RTLET
+646 RTLESW
-651 RLTRRRVP
+651 LRVP
-659 AGDAPSTPAPSP
+659 HPP
-671 ARTGVVSEAH
+671 RTGVVSGSYGAS
-681 VRPTD
+681 RD
-686 ASSQTTEGDWL
+686 ASSGLVAGDWL
-697 VARGMTVTFGGRVAV
+697 VVTGMTVRFGGRVAV
-712 DHVDLRVGARELV
+712 DHVDLRVGAREVV

-744 FVAADGH
+744 FVPSAGW

-759 TGLPAYRRHRLG
+759 TALPAYRRHRLG

-784 LSVRETVMV
+784 LTVRETVMV
-793 ALEGRVRSR
+793 ALEGRERSR
-802 ILPSMLHVPPSP
+802 IVPSMLHVPPSP
-814 RAERRKRIEADEI
+814 SSERRKQAECVDI
-827 LDALGLGDVAD
+827 LAVLGLADTADQPVAA
-838 LPAAQL
+838 LS
-844 ATGTRRIVEL
+844 TGTRRLVEL
-854 AGQLALGARVVLLDE
+854 AGQLALGARVILLDE
-869 PTAGLSQRETEA
+869 PTAGLSQHETEA
-881 FGPRLRSIQR
+881 FGPRLRELQR

-897 LLIEHDMP
+897 LLVEHDMP

-913 VYCLEAGLVIAEGSP
+913 VYCLEAGVVIADGPP
-928 AAVRA
+928 ADVRA
-933 DPLVI
+933 NPLVI
-938 ASYLGADA
+938 ASYLGAVDA
-946 DPDDGDPGSTTRNA
+946 GGTTRNA
-960 PRMKG
+960 PRMSG

>member
-1 MITLHGWDLSQQMLL
+1 M
-16 NGIVQGLAYA
+16 QGLAYA
-26 VLGAGII
+26 VLGAGIV

-52 ALACMAVL
+52 ALAFMAVL
-60 LGGGVGDWRPP
+60 LGGGVADWHPP
-71 YWLAFV
+71 CWVAAA
-77 LATIA
+77 LATVA

-89 AEWAVIRRLAG
+89 AEWAVIRRLAD

-120 ALLLPEVVDGGFF
+120 ALLLPEVVAGGFF

-146 LLVQGREWSVLVVIP
+146 LLVQGRDWSVLVVIP
-161 VLVLLL
+161 LLVVLL
-167 GAFLT
+167 GVFLT
-172 RTRTGLMVRAA
+172 RTRMGLMVRAS
-183 AANPEKARL
+183 AANPDKARL
-192 VGIRVFRTANV
+192 LGIRVFRTANV
-203 VWAISAALAA
+203 VWAITAALAA
-213 VAAIALAPVRGVSL
+213 VAAITLAPVRGVSL
-227 AGAAAAGGA
+227 SGAAAAGGA

-247 VALVARM
+247 VALLARM

-264 VGVGIVEVILQ
+264 IGVGIVEVILQ
-275 QNVAPSDLGVT
+275 QNVDPSDLGVT

-296 VVLVFSRLSQR
+296 IVLVFSRLSR
-307 SGQGGVD
+307 GI
-314 DDGWKVTASTP
+314 DDGGWRVTASTP
-325 AHLATA
+325 VRAVEPAA
-331 DGPWWARHSARMGVG
+331 PWWSRHLGRIGVV
-346 ALFVALVLI
+346 ALFGALVLI
-355 PVFFSRASESFLW
+355 PVFFSRASESCLW

-414 VLGLHHLPWGLAV
+414 ILGLHHLPWAVAV
-427 AIGVAV
+427 AIGVLV

-473 FLDVS
+473 FLDAS

-490 IVDFASRRS
+490 IVDFSSRRS

-526 VIAVRDNPSSAA
+526 VIAVRDNPASAA

-544 TRTKLLAFA
+544 TRMKLLAFA

-597 ALVGPVLGALWVVG
+597 AFVGPVLGALWVVG
-611 IPAIWPDE
+611 VPAIWPDE
-619 PLVPFLVSG
+619 PIVPFLVSG
-628 VGILVILLFAP
+628 VGILAILLFAP
-639 DGLAGLL
+639 GGLAGLL
-646 RTLET
+646 RTAEAWL
-651 RLTRRRVP
+651 LDRRRPRPASAPPTRTGVSSAVSIRSTDADSP
-659 AGDAPSTPAPSP
+659 AGD
-671 ARTGVVSEAH
+671 
-681 VRPTD
+681 
-686 ASSQTTEGDWL
+686 GDWL
-697 VARGMTVTFGGRVAV
+697 VATGMTVTFGGRVAV
-712 DHVDLRVGARELV
+712 DHVDLRVGPRELV

-744 FVAADGH
+744 FVPAVGQ
-751 VEVLGRDV
+751 VEVLGHDV
-759 TGLPAYRRHRLG
+759 TDLPAYRRHRLG

-784 LSVRETVMV
+784 LTVRETVMV
-793 ALEGRVRSR
+793 ALEARDRSR
-802 ILPSMLHVPPSP
+802 IVPSMLHVPPSP
-814 RAERRKRIEADEI
+814 RAERRKRAEADDI
-827 LDALGLGDVAD
+827 LAALALGDTAD
-838 LPAAQL
+838 QPAAAL
-844 ATGTRRIVEL
+844 STGTRRLVEL

-881 FGPRLRSIQR
+881 FGPRLREIQR

-928 AAVRA
+928 ADVRA
-933 DPLVI
+933 DSLVI
-938 ASYLGADA
+938 ASYLGEADA
-946 DPDDGDPGSTTRNA
+946 EPAAGGGTTRNA

-965 WTRQK
+965 WIRQK

>member
-1 MITLHGWDLSQQMLL
+1 VITIHGWDVGQQMLL
-16 NGIVQGLAYA
+16 SGIVQGLAYA
-26 VLGAGII
+26 VLAAGIV

-52 ALACMAVL
+52 ALAFMAVL
-60 LGGGVGDWRPP
+60 LGGGVADWHPP
-71 YWLAFV
+71 FWIAFA
-77 LATIA
+77 LATVA

-89 AEWAVIRRLAG
+89 AEWAVIRRLAD

-120 ALLLPEVVDGGFF
+120 ALLLPDVVEGGFF
-133 PPLLDWTWTASPE
+133 PPLVSWTWTASPE
-146 LLVQGREWSVLVVIP
+146 LLVQGREWSVLIVVP

-167 GAFLT
+167 AAFLT
-172 RTRTGLMVRAA
+172 RTRIGLMVRAA

-247 VALVARM
+247 VALIARM

-264 VGVGIVEVILQ
+264 IGVGIVEVILQ
-275 QNVAPSDLGVT
+275 QNVDPSDLGVT

-296 VVLVFSRLSQR
+296 IVLVFSRLANA
-307 SGQGGVD
+307 G
-314 DDGWKVTASTP
+314 DDGGWKLTTASPVRT
-325 AHLATA
+325 T
-331 DGPWWARHSARMGVG
+331 DDTGPWWSRNLGRIGVV
-346 ALFVALVLI
+346 ALFAVLILI
-355 PVFFSRASESFLW
+355 PVFFSRSSQSFLW

-396 GFAAVGGLV
+396 GFAAVGGLT

-414 VLGLHHLPWGLAV
+414 VLGLRHLPWGLAV
-427 AIGVAV
+427 AIGVLV
-433 GALVA
+433 GAAVA

-499 YYYLCLA
+499 YYYLCLGA
-506 FLLVCVALV
+506 LAACVALV
-515 AQLRRT
+515 GQLRRT
-521 GIGRS
+521 GVGRS
-526 VIAVRDNPSSAA
+526 VIAVRDNPQSAA
-538 GMTIST
+538 GMTISS
-544 TRTKLLAFA
+544 TRMKLLAFA
-553 VSGGMA
+553 ISGGMA

-569 LPSNTPAVTFAPEES
+569 LPSNTPSVTFAPEES
-584 VKVVAIVVIGGLG
+584 VKAVAIVVIGGLG

-611 IPAIWPDE
+611 LPAIWPDE
-619 PLVPFLVSG
+619 PIVPFLVSG
-628 VGILVILLFAP
+628 VGIIVILLFAP
-639 DGLAGLL
+639 GGFVGMLRVAEARLL
-646 RTLET
+646 G
-651 RLTRRRVP
+651 RRSCVP
-659 AGDAPSTPAPSP
+659 S
-671 ARTGVVSEAH
+671 RTGVVPHEYVVSA
-681 VRPTD
+681 D
-686 ASSQTTEGDWL
+686 AGSVPEDDWL
-697 VARGMTVTFGGRVAV
+697 VATGMTVLFGGRVAV
-712 DHVDLRVGARELV
+712 DHVDVRVGPRELV

-744 FVAADGH
+744 FVSADGR
-751 VEVLGRDV
+751 VEVLGRDI
-759 TGLPAYRRHRLG
+759 TDLPAYRRHRVG

-793 ALEGRVRSR
+793 ALEARSR
-802 ILPSMLHVPPSP
+802 ARVVPSMLHVPPSP
-814 RAERRKRIEADEI
+814 RAERRKRAEADDI
-827 LDALGLGDVAD
+827 LAALGLGDVAD
-838 LPAAQL
+838 QPVATLS
-844 ATGTRRIVEL
+844 TGTRRVVEL

-869 PTAGLSQRETEA
+869 PTAGLSQRETEV
-881 FGPRLRSIQR
+881 FGARLRDLQR

-897 LLIEHDMP
+897 VLIEHDMP
-905 LVMSVSDR
+905 LVMSVSNR
-913 VYCLEAGLVIAEGSP
+913 VYCLEAGLVIAEGTP
-928 AAVRA
+928 ADVRA

-938 ASYLGADA
+938 ASYLGAD
-946 DPDDGDPGSTTRNA
+946 DGGATTRNA
-960 PRMKG
+960 PRMNG
-965 WTRQK
+965 

>member
-1 MITLHGWDLSQQMLL
+1 
-16 NGIVQGLAYA
+16 
-26 VLGAGII
+26 
-33 LVYRA
+33 VYRA

-52 ALACMAVL
+52 ALAFMAVL
-60 LGGGVGDWRPP
+60 LGGGVAGWHPP
-71 YWLAFV
+71 FWLAFV
-77 LATIA
+77 VATLA

-120 ALLLPEVVDGGFF
+120 ALLLPDVLEGGFF
-133 PPLLDWTWTASPE
+133 PPLFDWTWTASPE
-146 LLVQGREWSVLVVIP
+146 LVVQGRAWSALIVIP
-161 VLVLLL
+161 VLVLAL

-172 RTRTGLMVRAA
+172 RTRTGLMVRAS
-183 AANPEKARL
+183 AANPDKARL

-236 LSYQLLLRALV
+236 LSYELLLRALV
-247 VALVARM
+247 VALLARM

-264 VGVGIVEVILQ
+264 IGVGIVEVILQ
-275 QNVAPSDLGVT
+275 QNVAPADLGVT

-296 VVLVFSRLSQR
+296 IVLVFSRLSR
-307 SGQGGVD
+307 AVD
-314 DDGWKVTASTP
+314 DGGWKVTASTP
-325 AHLATA
+325 VRVADADADAWWWSRHL
-331 DGPWWARHSARMGVG
+331 GRLGVVV
-346 ALFVALVLI
+346 LFVVLVLV
-355 PVFFSRASESFLW
+355 PVFFSRSSQSFLW

-405 TVKLVGDDG
+405 TVKLVGADG
-414 VLGLHHLPWGLAV
+414 ILGLHHLPWGVAV
-427 AIGVAV
+427 AIGVLV
-433 GALVA
+433 GAVVA

-473 FLDVS
+473 FLDAS

-490 IVDFASRRS
+490 IVDFSSRRS

-506 FLLVCVALV
+506 FLVACVALV

-526 VIAVRDNPSSAA
+526 VIATRDNPSSAA
-538 GMTIST
+538 AMTIST

-597 ALVGPVLGALWVVG
+597 AFVGPVLGALWVVG
-611 IPAIWPDE
+611 VPAIWPDE
-619 PLVPFLVSG
+619 PVVPFLVSG
-628 VGILVILLFAP
+628 IGILVILLFAP
-639 DGLAGLL
+639 GGLVGIL
-646 RTLET
+646 RTIESWFFD
-651 RLTRRRVP
+651 RRRAASDEGCV
-659 AGDAPSTPAPSP
+659 ARARRTRSGDATLDEGAHPAPDES
-671 ARTGVVSEAH
+671 
-681 VRPTD
+681 
-686 ASSQTTEGDWL
+686 DWL
-697 VARGMTVTFGGRVAV
+697 VATGVTVRFDGRVAV
-712 DHVDLRVGARELV
+712 DHVDVRVGARELV

-744 FVAADGH
+744 FVPAEGR

-759 TGLPAYRRHRLG
+759 TDLPAYRRHRLG

-793 ALEGRVRSR
+793 ALEARDRSR
-802 ILPSMLHVPPSP
+802 VVPSMLHVPPSP
-814 RAERRKRIEADEI
+814 RAERRKRAEADDI
-827 LDALGLGDVAD
+827 LSALGLTDAAEQ
-838 LPAAQL
+838 PAATL
-844 ATGTRRIVEL
+844 STGTRRMVEL

-881 FGPRLRSIQR
+881 FGPQLREIQR
-891 DLDAAV
+891 ELDAAV

-913 VYCLEAGLVIAEGSP
+913 VYCLEAGRVIAEGSP
-928 AAVRA
+928 DAVRA
-933 DPLVI
+933 DPLVV
-938 ASYLGADA
+938 ASYLGADESGA
-946 DPDDGDPGSTTRNA
+946 TTRNA
-960 PRMKG
+960 PRMNG